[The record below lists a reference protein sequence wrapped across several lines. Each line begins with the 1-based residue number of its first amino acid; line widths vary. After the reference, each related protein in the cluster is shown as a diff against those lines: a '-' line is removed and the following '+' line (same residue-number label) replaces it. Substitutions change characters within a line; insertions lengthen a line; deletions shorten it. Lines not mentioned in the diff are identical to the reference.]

1 MSGTRSDTFTFP
13 IDGLSCASCAARS
26 ERALSALPGVAEAT
40 VNPATKMARVSGAA
54 SAAELADAV
63 RGAGYSARTEVTVLD
78 VEGMTCA
85 SCVARI
91 EAALAAVPGVVE
103 ATVNFA
109 ANTAQVRALA
119 GAVDTPTLVAAVTK
133 AGYGATPRSART
145 ATTPADRADAEHAR
159 LRRNTQIA
167 AALTLPVFLL
177 EMGGHLVPALH
188 HWIAATI
195 GMQTSWAI
203 QFVLTTLVLAGPGR
217 EFFLKGVPA
226 LLRGAPEMNSLVAVG
241 TAAAWGYSMMALT
254 APGLFPEG
262 TRAVYFEA
270 AAVICTLILA
280 GRMLEARAK
289 GRAGAAIARL
299 VGLQP
304 KTARVLHGGA
314 TEDRPLEALSPGDLI
329 LVRPGERLPVD
340 GVVAEGAGTVDESM
354 ITGEPMPVPKGEGDA
369 VTGGTV
375 NGTGALTIRATAVGR
390 DTVLAQ
396 IIRMVEEAQG
406 AKLPI
411 QRLVD
416 RVTRIFVPAV
426 LVLAVL
432 TVAAWLLLAPEGAR
446 GLALVAG
453 VSVLIIACP
462 CAMGLATPMSI
473 LVGTGRA
480 AELGVL
486 FRRGDALQKLAGA
499 KVVAFDKT
507 GTLTRGHPEVTE
519 VVLAEGFA
527 RDDVLPLIAAVEA
540 ASEHP
545 LAAAVT
551 RAWTGARPLATG
563 VKSHTGRGVA
573 GEVDGSRVLVGSARF
588 LRDEGVDTAPL
599 DAAMAGV
606 ARKARTPVLAAI
618 NGRAVAV
625 LAIADPVKPEAAAA
639 LAGLHGAG
647 LATAMVT
654 GDTRATAEVI
664 AADLGI
670 DTVLAEVLPRGKA
683 DAVADLRARHGA
695 VAFVGDGINDAPAL
709 AAADT
714 GIAIGTGT
722 DVAIES
728 ADVVL
733 MSGDPRGVVT
743 ALELS
748 TATMRNI
755 RQNLFWAFAYNA
767 ALIPVAAGV
776 LYPVTGLLLSPAL
789 AAGAMA
795 LSSVFV
801 VTNALRLRRA
811 GAAPNPVAT
820 GPARPRLAAVE
831 AAP

>member
-1 MSGTRSDTFTFP
+1 MAATLTFP
-13 IDGLSCASCAARS
+13 IDGLSCASCAERS
-26 ERALSALPGVAEAT
+26 ERALSGIPGVTEAT
-40 VNPATKMARVSGAA
+40 VNVATKTARVSGEATAA
-54 SAAELADAV
+54 ALAAAV
-63 RGAGYSARTEVTVLD
+63 QDAGYTARTEVTVLD

-91 EAALAAVPGVVE
+91 EAALDAVPGVVE
-103 ATVNFA
+103 ASVNFA
-109 ANTAQVRALA
+109 AGTAQVRSLS
-119 GAVDTPTLVAAVTK
+119 GAVTPEGLAAAVK
-133 AGYGATPRSART
+133 AAGYAATPRHPET
-145 ATTPADRADAEHAR
+145 VTTPADRAEADHAR
-159 LRRNTQIA
+159 LRRQTLIA
-167 AALTLPVFLL
+167 AALSLPVVIL
-177 EMGGHLVPALH
+177 EMGGHMVPAFH
-188 HWIAATI
+188 HWIMATI
-195 GMQTSWAI
+195 GTPASWSI
-203 QFVLTTLVLAGPGR
+203 QFVLTTIVLAGPGR

-241 TAAAWGYSMMALT
+241 TAAAWGYSTLALF
-254 APGLFPEG
+254 APALFPDG

-304 KTARVLHGGA
+304 KTARIIRDDA
-314 TEDRPLEALSPGDLI
+314 TEEVPLDALAAGDLI
-329 LVRPGERLPVD
+329 LVRPGERMPVD
-340 GVVAEGAGTVDESM
+340 GVVTAGETAVDESM
-354 ITGEPMPVPKGEGDA
+354 ITGEPMPVSKVPGDV

-375 NGTGALTIRATAVGR
+375 NGTAALTIRATAVGH
-390 DTVLAQ
+390 DTVLAR
-396 IIRMVEEAQG
+396 IIRLVEEAQG

-416 RVTRIFVPAV
+416 RVTRVFVPVV

-432 TVAAWLLLAPEGAR
+432 TVIAWLVFAPEGSK

-486 FRRGDALQKLAGA
+486 FRRGDALQKLAEA
-499 KVVAFDKT
+499 RVVAFDKT
-507 GTLTRGHPEVTE
+507 GTLTRGKPEVTE
-519 VVLAEGFA
+519 IVIADGIA
-527 RDDVLPLIAAVEA
+527 RDEVLPLIAAVEA

-551 RAWTGARPLATG
+551 RAWDGDLPQATG
-563 VKSHTGRGVA
+563 VKALTGRGVTGQVGA
-573 GEVDGSRVLVGSARF
+573 ARVLVGSARL
-588 LRDEGVDTAPL
+588 LREEGVDTSAL
-599 DAAMAGV
+599 DGVV
-606 ARKARTPVLAAI
+606 ARVAAEARTPVMAAVD
-618 NGRAVAV
+618 GRAVAV
-625 LAIADPVKPEAAAA
+625 LSIADPVKPEAAEA
-639 LAGLHGAG
+639 LAGLHTAG
-647 LATAMVT
+647 LSAAMVT
-654 GDTRATAEVI
+654 GDTEATAKAI
-664 AADLGI
+664 ARELGI
-670 DTVLAEVLPRGKA
+670 DTVLAEVLPKGKA
-683 DAVADLRARHGA
+683 EAVATLRADHGA

-722 DVAIES
+722 DVAIEA

-733 MSGDPRGVVT
+733 MSGDPRGVLT
-743 ALELS
+743 ALDLS
-748 TATMRNI
+748 AATMRNI

-776 LYPVTGLLLSPAL
+776 LYPATGLMLSPIL

-811 GAAPNPVAT
+811 GRFIT
-820 GPARPRLAAVE
+820 GGNG
-831 AAP
+831 

>member
-1 MSGTRSDTFTFP
+1 VKAVGYT
-13 IDGLSCASCAARS
+13 AAPR
-26 ERALSALPGVAEAT
+26 RPEA
-40 VNPATKMARVSGAA
+40 M
-54 SAAELADAV
+54 
-63 RGAGYSARTEVTVLD
+63 
-78 VEGMTCA
+78 
-85 SCVARI
+85 
-91 EAALAAVPGVVE
+91 
-103 ATVNFA
+103 
-109 ANTAQVRALA
+109 
-119 GAVDTPTLVAAVTK
+119 
-133 AGYGATPRSART
+133 
-145 ATTPADRADAEHAR
+145 TTPADRADAEHAR
-159 LRRNTQIA
+159 LRRETLIA
-167 AALTLPVFLL
+167 AALSLPVVIL
-177 EMGGHLVPALH
+177 EMGGHMVPAFH
-188 HWIAATI
+188 HWIAGTI
-195 GMQTSWAI
+195 GTQTSWTI
-203 QFVLTTLVLAGPGR
+203 QFVLTTLVMAGPGR
-217 EFFLKGVPA
+217 EFFLRGVPA

-241 TAAAWGYSMMALT
+241 TAAAWGYSTLALF

-304 KTARVLHGGA
+304 RTARIVRGA
-314 TEDRPLEALSPGDLI
+314 TTEEIPLEALAPGDLI
-329 LVRPGERLPVD
+329 LVRPGERMPAD
-340 GVVAEGAGTVDESM
+340 GVVTEGETAVDEAM
-354 ITGEPMPVPKGEGDA
+354 ITGEPMPVAKAPGDA

-375 NGTGALTIRATAVGR
+375 NGTAALTIRATAVGR
-390 DTVLAQ
+390 DTVLAR
-396 IIRMVEEAQG
+396 IIRLVEEAQG

-416 RVTRIFVPAV
+416 RVTRVFVPVV

-432 TVAAWLLLAPEGAR
+432 TVAAWLVLAPEGSK

-486 FRRGDALQKLAGA
+486 FRRGDALQKLADA
-499 KVVAFDKT
+499 RIVAFDKT
-507 GTLTRGHPEVTE
+507 GTLTRGKPEVTE
-519 VVLAEGFA
+519 IVMADGVA
-527 RDDVLPLIAAVEA
+527 RDEILPLIAAVEA

-551 RAWTGARPLATG
+551 RAWAGEVPQATG
-563 VKSHTGRGVA
+563 VRALTGRGVTGQVGTA
-573 GEVDGSRVLVGSARF
+573 RVLVGSARF
-588 LRDEGVDTAPL
+588 LREDGVDTSAL
-599 DAAMAGV
+599 DGVV
-606 ARKARTPVLAAI
+606 ARVAAGARTPVMAAVD
-618 NGRAVAV
+618 GRAVAV
-625 LAIADPVKPEAAAA
+625 LAIADPIKPEAAEA
-639 LAGLHGAG
+639 LAGLHAAG
-647 LATAMVT
+647 LSAAMVT
-654 GDTRATAEVI
+654 GDTEATARAI
-664 AADLGI
+664 ARELGI
-670 DTVLAEVLPRGKA
+670 DTVLAEVLPKGKA
-683 DAVADLRARHGA
+683 EAVAALRASHGA

-722 DVAIES
+722 DVAIEA

-743 ALELS
+743 ALDLS
-748 TATMRNI
+748 AATMRNI

-776 LYPVTGLLLSPAL
+776 LYPATGLLLSPVL

-811 GAAPNPVAT
+811 GRFIT
-820 GPARPRLAAVE
+820 GGNG
-831 AAP
+831 

>member
-1 MSGTRSDTFTFP
+1 MAATFTFP

-26 ERALSALPGVAEAT
+26 ERALAGLPGVTEAT
-40 VNPATKMARVSGAA
+40 VNAATKTARVSGEANAA
-54 SAAELADAV
+54 ALAAAV
-63 RGAGYSARTEVTVLD
+63 QGAGYKARTEVTVLD

-103 ATVNFA
+103 ASVNFA
-109 ANTAQVRALA
+109 AGTAHVRSLS
-119 GAVDTPTLVAAVTK
+119 GAVTPERLVEAIKAVGYAA
-133 AGYGATPRSART
+133 APRRPEV
-145 ATTPADRADAEHAR
+145 ATTPAARAEAEEAR
-159 LRRNTQIA
+159 LRRQTLIA
-167 AALTLPVFLL
+167 AALSLPVVIL
-177 EMGGHLVPALH
+177 EMGGHMVPAFH
-188 HWIAATI
+188 HWIAGTI
-195 GMQTSWAI
+195 GTQTSWTI

-226 LLRGAPEMNSLVAVG
+226 LVRGAPEMNSLVAVG
-241 TAAAWGYSMMALT
+241 TAAAWIYSTLAVF
-254 APGLFPEG
+254 APAVFPEG

-304 KTARVLHGGA
+304 KTARVRRGDA
-314 TEDRPLEALSPGDLI
+314 TEEVPLDALATGDLI
-329 LVRPGERLPVD
+329 LVRPGERMPVD
-340 GVVAEGAGTVDESM
+340 GVVTVGESAVDESM
-354 ITGEPMPVPKGEGDA
+354 ITGEPIPVVKARGDV

-375 NGTGALTIRATAVGR
+375 NGTAALTIRATAVGH
-390 DTVLAQ
+390 DTVLAR
-396 IIRMVEEAQG
+396 IVRLVEEAQG

-416 RVTRIFVPAV
+416 RVTRVFVPIV

-432 TVAAWLLLAPEGAR
+432 TVVAWLVFAPEGSKS
-446 GLALVAG
+446 LALVAG

-486 FRRGDALQKLAGA
+486 FRRGDALQKLAEA
-499 KVVAFDKT
+499 RIVAFDKT
-507 GTLTRGHPEVTE
+507 GTLTRGKPEVTE
-519 VVLAEGFA
+519 IVMADGVEP
-527 RDDVLPLIAAVEA
+527 DDVLPLIAAVEA

-551 RAWTGARPLATG
+551 RAWTGDLPQASG
-563 VKSHTGRGVA
+563 VKALTGRGVTGQV
-573 GEVDGSRVLVGSARF
+573 GEARVLVGSARF
-588 LRDEGVDTAPL
+588 LREEGVDTSAL
-599 DAAMAGV
+599 DGVV
-606 ARKARTPVLAAI
+606 ARVAAEARTPVMAAVD
-618 NGRAVAV
+618 GRAVAV
-625 LAIADPVKPEAAAA
+625 LAIADPVKPEAAEA
-639 LAGLHGAG
+639 LAGLHTAG
-647 LATAMVT
+647 LSAAMVT
-654 GDTRATAEVI
+654 GDTEATAKAI
-664 AADLGI
+664 ARELGI
-670 DTVLAEVLPRGKA
+670 DTVLAEVLPKGKA
-683 DAVADLRARHGA
+683 DAVAALRASHGA

-722 DVAIES
+722 DVAIEA

-748 TATMRNI
+748 AATMRNI

-776 LYPVTGLLLSPAL
+776 LYPATGLMLSPIL

-811 GAAPNPVAT
+811 GRFIIGGN
-820 GPARPRLAAVE
+820 G
-831 AAP
+831 